1 MQPPSNPSS
10 PPDPLP
16 LRPRGLTR
24 RRFLRT
30 VVGAAAAFGAVHA
43 GASLAAAD
51 SSGKDAPKSS
61 PQAPA
66 EKASPAQRKKIA
78 LIATEVRKYSHAQHF
93 LDRFLEGYGWHGEHH
108 ASLVELAS
116 LYVDQFPEGD
126 LSRERE
132 RRRGVKIYPTIAEA
146 LTLGGAK
153 LAVDGVVII
162 GEHGDYPS
170 NAKGQKLYPRYRFH
184 REVMKVF
191 EASGKAAPVFNDK
204 HLSTDWGECRQM
216 VADAS
221 RLGFP
226 YLAGSSLPVTWRIPS
241 LEIPLGTPL
250 EESLC
255 VAYGGV
261 DSYDIHGL
269 ESAQC
274 LSERRAGGE
283 VGVRAVHAARGA
295 RAWDLL
301 LARNT
306 TSRLLLAALSRS
318 HTITPAEGYTCAVPT
333 LSHAKKHC
341 PEPTVYIVEHLDGF
355 RTTLVLANGLVQD
368 FNCAVKLKEKDEVL
382 SCQMH
387 LPMPP
392 RISTLADFFNPL
404 VNNVEEMIVTGKAPY
419 PVERTLLMSGVVIF
433 AVESL
438 YRGEVRLLTPE
449 LDVAY
454 AAPEA
459 SHHWRA

>member
-1 MQPPSNPSS
+1 
-10 PPDPLP
+10 
-16 LRPRGLTR
+16 
-24 RRFLRT
+24 

-108 ASLVELAS
+108 ASSVELAS

>member
-1 MQPPSNPSS
+1 
-10 PPDPLP
+10 
-16 LRPRGLTR
+16 
-24 RRFLRT
+24 
-30 VVGAAAAFGAVHA
+30 
-43 GASLAAAD
+43 
-51 SSGKDAPKSS
+51 
-61 PQAPA
+61 
-66 EKASPAQRKKIA
+66 
-78 LIATEVRKYSHAQHF
+78 
-93 LDRFLEGYGWHGEHH
+93 
-108 ASLVELAS
+108 
-116 LYVDQFPEGD
+116 
-126 LSRERE
+126 
-132 RRRGVKIYPTIAEA
+132 
-146 LTLGGAK
+146 
-153 LAVDGVVII
+153 
-162 GEHGDYPS
+162 
-170 NAKGQKLYPRYRFH
+170 
-184 REVMKVF
+184 MKVF

-216 VADAS
+216 VADAR
-221 RLGFP
+221 RLEFP

-368 FNCAVKLKEKDEVL
+368 FNCAVKLKEKTR
-382 SCQMH
+382 SSPARCTCRCR
-387 LPMPP
+387 PASP
-392 RISTLADFFNPL
+392 RWQTSSTRSS
-404 VNNVEEMIVTGKAPY
+404 T
-419 PVERTLLMSGVVIF
+419 MS
-433 AVESL
+433 
-438 YRGEVRLLTPE
+438 RR
-449 LDVAY
+449 
-454 AAPEA
+454 
-459 SHHWRA
+459 